1 METAS
6 SSETL
11 MSTHNIIE
19 RHDREL
25 KSKCIL
31 F

>member
-1 METAS
+1 
-6 SSETL
+6 